1 MKIRLLLILC
11 FNVIGL
17 SAQDKLLLF
26 FDFNQDFINQK
37 SKIEFNKWLE
47 NSKDKEIL
55 KITGYCDSIDSNSY
69 NNELSLRRANNVL
82 SILEFNKVQI
92 SPKCELSGL
101 GEDFEQAKNRNENRK
116 VVVYYQQKDFRPSS
130 DQKKSDAKSLTA
142 KTALDKIALFSEAEN
157 QSVLI
162 EKINNAKV
170 GDLIQLENLNFYL
183 NSERIMAESQSILSD
198 LLQVLRTNPRLKINI
213 HGHICCNNNPND
225 VRPSFRRSKFV
236 FDYLIK
242 NGIAT
247 SRLGHRGFGS
257 NRPIYKLPEKN
268 EAERTANRRV
278 EILVVKK

>member
-1 MKIRLLLILC
+1 MKIRLFFIFFFYILG
-11 FNVIGL
+11 I
-17 SAQDKLLLF
+17 SAQDKLVLF

-37 SKIEFNKWLE
+37 SKVEFNKWLE

-55 KITGYCDSIDSNSY
+55 KIIGYCDSIDSNKY
-69 NNELSLRRANNVL
+69 NDELSLCRANNVL
-82 SILEFNKVQI
+82 TLLEFNKVQI
-92 SPKCELSGL
+92 SEKCELTGL
-101 GEDFEQAKNRNENRK
+101 GEDFEQAENRSENRK
-116 VVVYYQQKDFRPSS
+116 VVLYYQLKALQNSS
-130 DQKKSDAKSLTA
+130 DQKKSEAQSLTA
-142 KTALDKIALFSEAEN
+142 KTDQDKKGLLTEAEN
-157 QSVLI
+157 QSALI

-183 NSERIMAESQSILSD
+183 NSEKIMAESQSILSD

-225 VRPSFRRSKFV
+225 VRLSFRRSKFV
-236 FDYLIK
+236 FDYLIR
-242 NGIAT
+242 NGIST

-268 EAERTANRRV
+268 EAERIANRRV

>member
-1 MKIRLLLILC
+1 MKIRLLFILF

-47 NSKDKEIL
+47 NSKDKEIV

-69 NNELSLRRANNVL
+69 NDELSLRRANNVL
-82 SILEFNKVQI
+82 SILEYNKVQI
-92 SPKCELSGL
+92 SQKCELYGL

-116 VVVYYQQKDFRPSS
+116 VVVFYQQKDFRPSS
-130 DQKKSDAKSLTA
+130 DQKKSDAKRLTTYEELN
-142 KTALDKIALFSEAEN
+142 KNALFIGAEN
-157 QSVLI
+157 QSELI
-162 EKINNAKV
+162 EKIKNAKV

-183 NSERIMAESQSILSD
+183 NSEKIMAESQSILSD

-225 VRPSFRRSKFV
+225 VRLSFRRSKFV

>member
-1 MKIRLLLILC
+1 MF

-17 SAQDKLLLF
+17 SAQDKLVLL

-55 KITGYCDSIDSNSY
+55 EIIGYCDSIDSNSY
-69 NNELSLRRANNVL
+69 NDELSVRRANNVL
-82 SILEFNKVQI
+82 DLLELNDVQI
-92 SPKCELSGL
+92 SEKCQLLGL
-101 GEDFEQAKNRNENRK
+101 GEDFEQSENRSENRK
-116 VVVYYQQKDFRPSS
+116 VVLYYQLKALQNSS
-130 DQKKSDAKSLTA
+130 NPKKSDKEILAAKITEDKKVSLN
-142 KTALDKIALFSEAEN
+142 SVEN
-157 QSVLI
+157 QSTLI

-183 NSERIMAESQSILSD
+183 NSEKIMTESQSILSD

-213 HGHICCNNNPND
+213 YGHICCNNNPND
-225 VRPSFRRSKFV
+225 VRLSFRRSKFV
-236 FDYLIK
+236 FDYLIR
-242 NGIAT
+242 NGIST

-268 EAERTANRRV
+268 EAERIANRRV